1 VKLRVGFDAR
11 WYNDSGVGTYVA
23 EAIRAM
29 AEIQSAND
37 IELVVYESESTGG
50 RAAFDGLNVER
61 IVLRSPKY
69 SLGEQFE
76 LARRCRLD
84 RLNVLHC
91 PFFMMPFAAPCPVV
105 ITIHDLIPFLF
116 PIYSRAKGL
125 VIRTAYRVAARRA
138 THIVTVSQNT
148 ADDVQ
153 RLLSV
158 PAAKI
163 SAVPNAANSVFACAP
178 ATETAQEQSLLR
190 NKFGIT
196 RPYLMASSARNW
208 RHKNLE
214 GALAAVELA
223 TKELA
228 IKSDSPE
235 FQTIIYGP
243 PDGLIAAGG
252 ATSLSSTTAGSA
264 GLSAGASGS
273 PAGTNSRWQGIAL
286 RHTGYT
292 SAPDLAMLFRHAR
305 AFIMPSLYEGFG
317 LPILEAMACGCPV
330 ITSNGGSLPEVAG
343 SGAQVFAPNDVT
355 GMASAL
361 VDLLSS
367 DENFY
372 RWRAAALHR
381 AAQFSWQRTAQ
392 ETINVYR
399 RVLSLRSK
407 PL

>member
-23 EAIRAM
+23 EVIRAM
-29 AEIQSAND
+29 AGIQSAND
-37 IELVVYESESTGG
+37 IGLVVYESESTGG
-50 RAAFDGLNVER
+50 PAAFDALNVER

-69 SLGEQFE
+69 SLSEQFE

-84 RLNVLHC
+84 RLDLFHS
-91 PFFMMPFAAPCPVV
+91 PFYVVPLFAHCPVV
-105 ITIHDLIPFLF
+105 VTIHDLIPFLF
-116 PIYSRAKGL
+116 PIYSPVKQFVVKNGYQL
-125 VIRTAYRVAARRA
+125 AARRA
-138 THIVTVSQNT
+138 AHIIADSANT
-148 ADDVQ
+148 ARDVE
-153 RLLSV
+153 RLLGAS
-158 PAAKI
+158 PGKITAAPI
-163 SAVPNAANSVFACAP
+163 AADRSRYFAQPEGIEVHDERAIL
-178 ATETAQEQSLLR
+178 Q
-190 NKFGIT
+190 NKFGVAD
-196 RPYLMASSARNW
+196 PYVMAISARNW
-208 RHKNLE
+208 RHKNLG
-214 GALAAVELA
+214 GALAAIELA
-223 TKELA
+223 VTSSGINL
-228 IKSDSPE
+228 
-235 FQTIIYGP
+235 QTIIYGP
-243 PDGLIAAGG
+243 PDGLNASGG
-252 ATSLSSTTAGSA
+252 A
-264 GLSAGASGS
+264 
-273 PAGTNSRWQGIAL
+273 PRWQSVGL
-286 RHTGYT
+286 RYAGYT
-292 SAPDLAMLFRHAR
+292 AIADLAMLFRYAR
-305 AFIMPSLYEGFG
+305 AFIMPSFYEGFG

-367 DENFY
+367 DESFY

>member
-1 VKLRVGFDAR
+1 MKLRVGFDAR

-69 SLGEQFE
+69 SLSEQFE

-84 RLNVLHC
+84 RLDLFHS
-91 PFFMMPFAAPCPVV
+91 PFYVVPLFAHCPVV
-105 ITIHDLIPFLF
+105 VTIHDLIPFLF
-116 PIYSRAKGL
+116 PIYSPVKQFVVKNGYQL
-125 VIRTAYRVAARRA
+125 AARRA
-138 THIVTVSQNT
+138 AHIIADSANT
-148 ADDVQ
+148 ARDVE
-153 RLLSV
+153 RLLGAS
-158 PAAKI
+158 PGKITAAPI
-163 SAVPNAANSVFACAP
+163 AADRSRYFAQPEGIEVHDERAIL
-178 ATETAQEQSLLR
+178 QK
-190 NKFGIT
+190 KFGVAG
-196 RPYLMASSARNW
+196 PYVMAISARNW
-208 RHKNLE
+208 RHKNLG
-214 GALAAVELA
+214 GALAAIELA
-223 TKELA
+223 VTSSGINL
-228 IKSDSPE
+228 
-235 FQTIIYGP
+235 QTIIYGP
-243 PDGLIAAGG
+243 PDGLNASGG
-252 ATSLSSTTAGSA
+252 A
-264 GLSAGASGS
+264 
-273 PAGTNSRWQGIAL
+273 PRWQSVGL
-286 RHTGYT
+286 RYAGYT
-292 SAPDLAMLFRHAR
+292 AIADLAMLFRYAR
-305 AFIMPSLYEGFG
+305 AFIMPSFYEGFG

-367 DENFY
+367 DESFY